1 MKKKLSFVVIA
12 VLFTGINL
20 FAQGLPA
27 LSDTPAFNP
36 ETDITFQVTKTPEK
50 VNLNEKT
57 DIELE
62 VNVPEGYHITSG
74 MFAFESKGKAFTV
87 NEIILPKGQKTIIG
101 EVIGGKIPIKINL
114 TLNKQLKEFPF
125 NITFQACSEGE
136 NPVCFPPVTL
146 QGQFK
151 VAFNKTNTT
160 VTKNS
165 SQTEKQTM
173 ENRLINA
180 LNTNIFLALLLV
192 FLGGIGASLTPCVYP
207 VIPLTM
213 AYVGARSD
221 GSKIKGFTISLFL
234 VLGIA
239 TTYSILGIISAKTG
253 AMFGSISQNPV
264 FIIVLTMVFVAMG
277 LSMFGYYDIQLPASV
292 NNKLQVKKKGM
303 LGAYLVGMGTG
314 VLAAPCVG
322 PIIVVLLSWVAQTG
336 SMFKGF
342 IFLFTFSLGM
352 GILFILIGTFSGVMA
367 SLPKAGNWMVKVK
380 YVFGIL
386 FFVAAVLFAKPVLK
400 EFMYYFIVLAALT
413 FVVVLMFKDNM
424 KIVSKKTGIALLVL
438 FAIILSFPQF
448 LNSKKTHSEGIATNY
463 QNTITNALSKAKKD
477 NKLVILDFY
486 ADWCAACKEL
496 DEYTWKNDKVKE
508 NLKENYIMLKLDFTK
523 ASKEGK
529 ELQLKYNVKGLPTV
543 IFLNQEGKELT
554 RFVGFVKA
562 EKFLQISN
570 SVTKK

>member
-1 MKKKLSFVVIA
+1 MKQKKIILVTTLVMLFFSLT
-12 VLFTGINL
+12 VLTQN
-20 FAQGLPA
+20 LPA
-27 LSDTPAFNP
+27 LSDAPAFNP
-36 ETDITFQVTKTPEK
+36 EKDITFKIVQIPAKANP
-50 VNLNEKT
+50 NEKI

-62 VNVPEGYHITSG
+62 VNVPEGYHITSE
-74 MFAFESKGKAFTV
+74 MFGFDSKDKAFVV
-87 NEIILPKGQKTIIG
+87 NEIKLPKGQKTIIG
-101 EVIGGKIPIKINL
+101 EVIGGKIPVKITLTIK
-114 TLNKQLKEFPF
+114 KQLENYPY

-146 QGQFK
+146 SGKFK
-151 VAFNKTNTT
+151 LALEKTKAT
-160 VTKNS
+160 VNN
-165 SQTEKQTM
+165 EKQTM
-173 ENRLINA
+173 ENKLINA

-221 GSKIKGFTISLFL
+221 GSKVKGFTISLFL

-239 TTYSILGIISAKTG
+239 TTYSILGMVSAKTG
-253 AMFGSISQNPV
+253 AMFGSISQNPI
-264 FIIVLTMVFVAMG
+264 FIIVLTMIFVAMG

-352 GILFILIGTFSGVMA
+352 GVLFVLIGTFSGIMA
-367 SLPKAGNWMVKVK
+367 SLPKAGNWMIKVK

-386 FFVAAVLFAKPVLK
+386 FFIAAVLFAKPVLGK
-400 EFMYYFIVLAALT
+400 FMYCFIILAALT
-413 FVVVLMFKDNM
+413 FVVVLIFKNNI
-424 KIVSKKTGIALLVL
+424 KIVSKKTGIALLIL
-438 FAIILSFPQF
+438 FAVVLSFPQF
-448 LNSKKTHSEGIATNY
+448 LNNKKTHSEGVATNY
-463 QNTITNALSKAKKD
+463 KNTITNTLNSAKKN

-496 DEYTWKNDKVKE
+496 DEYTWENDKVKE
-508 NLKENYIMLKLDFTK
+508 ILQLNYIMLKLDFTK
-523 ASKEGK
+523 TSKEGK
-529 ELQLKYNVKGLPTV
+529 ELQRKYSVKGLPTV
-543 IFLNQEGKELT
+543 IFLDSNGKELT

-562 EKFLQISN
+562 EKFLEISN
-570 SVTKK
+570 KVIKTNE